1 MAKMLPLR
9 KKVALLIETSNSYGR
24 GLLSGVISYHQR
36 HSKWT
41 LFIPENERGAPPP
54 SWLSQWK
61 PDGIIARIEN
71 AEIAEVIQRLNVPAV
86 DLSAARMLP
95 GIPWVETDD
104 QSVAQSAFEHLA
116 ERGFNHFGYCGDPG
130 FNWSVWRNE
139 QFTKIVTE
147 NGYPCHVYNS
157 LSVNDPEYS
166 WATEF
171 ERLCEWIDE
180 LPKPVGILSCYDI
193 RGRQVLDACNHL
205 GYAVPEQISVIGVD
219 NDSLTCDA
227 CMPPLT
233 SIALNSHDAGFKAA
247 ELLDEAMHGVPPSP
261 EAHLIAPLGIEER
274 QSTDSAAVD
283 DPVVT
288 TALKYIRENA
298 CFNIRVSD
306 VLKQVPIS
314 RRILESRFQKLIGR
328 TPHQEIQRRRIDRV
342 KQLLQTTDLPLDE
355 IARITG
361 YEHSEY
367 LSVVFRRETGE
378 TARQF
383 RERTATL
390 VLQD

>member
-1 MAKMLPLR
+1 MLVNR
-9 KKVALLIETSNSYGR
+9 KKVALLIETSNAYGR
-24 GLLSGVISYHQR
+24 GLLSGIIGYHQR
-36 HSKWT
+36 HSKWA

-54 SWLSQWK
+54 SWLSQWQ
-61 PDGIIARIEN
+61 PDGVIARIEN
-71 AEIAEVIQRLNVPAV
+71 CEIADVIQKLNVPAV
-86 DLSAARMLP
+86 DLSAARLLP
-95 GIPWVETDD
+95 GVSWVETDD
-104 QSVAQSAFEHLA
+104 KVIARSAFDHLA
-116 ERGFNHFGYCGDPG
+116 ERGFTSFGYCGDPG
-130 FNWSVWRNE
+130 FNWSVWRGERFEE
-139 QFTKIVTE
+139 QVLQ
-147 NGYPCHVYNS
+147 NGFELSTHES
-157 LSVNDPEYS
+157 LSVNDPNYS

-171 ERLCEWIDE
+171 ERLCHWIE
-180 LPKPVGILSCYDI
+180 RLPKPVGILACYDI
-193 RGRQVLDACNHL
+193 KARQVLDACNHL
-205 GYAVPEQISVIGVD
+205 GFAVPEQISVIGVD
-219 NDSLTCDA
+219 NDSLLCEA
-227 CMPPLT
+227 CTPPLT
-233 SIALNSHDAGFKAA
+233 SIALNSYDAGFKAA
-247 ELLDEAMHGVPPSP
+247 ELLDDAMHGLCDSA
-261 EAHLIAPLGIEER
+261 ETHLIAPLGIEER

-342 KQLLQTTDLPLDE
+342 KQLLQSTELSLDE

-383 RERTATL
+383 RERSVTL